1 MSIRLATEADV
12 PEIRSCVREAYQVY
26 LERMDRP
33 PAPMQDDPAV
43 RVGAGQVYV
52 ECAESVRGV
61 LVLVPF
67 PDHVLV
73 ENLAVRPVF
82 QRHGIG
88 SRLLAFAEARATELG
103 RAEVRLYTN
112 DRMTENLRYY
122 SARGYRE
129 TGRAVEDGY
138 ARVFLSKSAAPL
150 GGAQATRPDG
160 FGLGGGFK

>member
-1 MSIRLATEADV
+1 MSIRIAREADV
-12 PEIRSCVREAYQVY
+12 PEIRTCVREAYEVY
-26 LERMDRP
+26 LERMERP
-33 PAPMQDDPAV
+33 PAPRLDDPAV
-43 RVGAGQVYV
+43 QVGDGQVYV

-67 PDHVLV
+67 PGHLLV

-112 DRMTENLRYY
+112 ERMTENLRYY

-138 ARVFLSKSAAPL
+138 ARVFLSKSVGAR
-150 GGAQATRPDG
+150 GGA
-160 FGLGGGFK
+160 